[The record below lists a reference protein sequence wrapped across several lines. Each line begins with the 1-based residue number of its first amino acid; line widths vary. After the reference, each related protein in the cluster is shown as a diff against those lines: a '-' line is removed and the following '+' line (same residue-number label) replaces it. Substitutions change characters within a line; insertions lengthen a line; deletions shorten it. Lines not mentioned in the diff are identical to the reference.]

1 MLATEGVRRVVIS
14 HWTVTD
20 LPRIS
25 AMGRDIDVEIQ
36 LAGGVTDLETVLA
49 AREAGAHALI
59 LGEALFTGAVEY
71 GEATRS
77 LGKMEL
83 QRMTNG

>member
-1 MLATEGVRRVVIS
+1 MLAKEGVRRVVIS

-25 AMGRDIDVEIQ
+25 AMAKDIEVEIQ
-36 LAGGVTDLETVLA
+36 LAGGVTDLEAVLA

-59 LGEALFTGAVEY
+59 LGEALFTGAVDY
-71 GEATRS
+71 AAATRS
-77 LGKMEL
+77 LAQTEF
-83 QRMTNG
+83 QRMANG